1 MSLKNFALATEPK
14 IAIPATTASTTTNG
28 TAIDLTTFKGNPRDI
43 GFTAMASSLGGG
55 TVTFKI
61 QSSPD
66 NSTWTD
72 VTGGASANVTVNV
85 PVALSVGDA
94 RVGRYVRLVAVLAGA
109 TSAVFSAFAH
119 GYDLAEE
126 PPAGFV
132 SGTNYVVVG
141 G

>member
-28 TAIDLTTFKGNPRDI
+28 TSIDLTTLKGNPRDI
-43 GFTAMASSLGGG
+43 GFTAMASALGGG
-55 TVTFKI
+55 TVSFKV
-61 QSSPD
+61 QTSAD
-66 NSTWTD
+66 NSTWAD
-72 VTGGASANVTVNV
+72 VTGAASANVTANT
-85 PVALSVGDA
+85 PIALSVGDA
-94 RVGRYVRLVAVLAGA
+94 KLGRYVRLVAVLTGA

-119 GYDLAEE
+119 GYDLAIE

>member
-14 IAIPATTASTTTNG
+14 PAIAATTASTTTNG

-43 GFTAMASSLGGG
+43 GFTAMASNLGGG
-55 TVTFKI
+55 TVSFKI

-72 VTGGASANVTVNV
+72 VTGGASANV
-85 PVALSVGDA
+85 VAGTPINLSTGDA
-94 RVGRYVRLVAVLAGA
+94 RVGRYVRLVAVLTGA
-109 TSAVFSAFAH
+109 TSAAFFAVCN
-119 GYDLAEE
+119 GFGLAEE

-132 SGTNYVVVG
+132 SGINYVVVG